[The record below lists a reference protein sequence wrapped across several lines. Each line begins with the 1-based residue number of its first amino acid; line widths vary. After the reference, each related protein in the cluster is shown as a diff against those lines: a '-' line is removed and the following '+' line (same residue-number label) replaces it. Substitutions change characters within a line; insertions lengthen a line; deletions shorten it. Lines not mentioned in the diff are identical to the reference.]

1 MAQKPN
7 IHLKYKN
14 KIKVISSDW
23 PYLTFS
29 ELKSETHIYFFA
41 LVNVSDQVIA
51 TKSIK
56 YKNYIHSDGN
66 LCFLSVP
73 IPEFQSSA
81 VDLSITNCTSYWSPN
96 HCSIIHFCTYMFL
109 AAVGTPYSLFMSPPV
124 RVGRHCFCLGWL
136 SVCLSV
142 TKSCL
147 LCNLKTVQGIFMKF
161 YTNIKGKGTQ
171 NTNEFCL
178 KVFGKLHILMHSGGI
193 LWILYFI

>member
-1 MAQKPN
+1 MCKNMAEKPN

-66 LCFLSVP
+66 LFFLSVP

-81 VDLSITNCTSYWSPN
+81 VDFSITNCTSYWSPN

-142 TKSCL
+142 CPSQNRVCSVTWKLFKVSSWNFIQIL
-147 LCNLKTVQGIFMKF
+147 
-161 YTNIKGKGTQ
+161 KGKEHKIQ
-171 NTNEFCL
+171 MNF
-178 KVFGKLHILMHSGGI
+178 V
-193 LWILYFI
+193 